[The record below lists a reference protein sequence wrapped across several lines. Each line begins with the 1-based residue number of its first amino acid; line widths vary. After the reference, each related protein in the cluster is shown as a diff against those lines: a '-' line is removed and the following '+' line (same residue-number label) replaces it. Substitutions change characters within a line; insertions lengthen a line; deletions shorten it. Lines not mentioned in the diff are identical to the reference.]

1 MKKLSSAQ
9 RGQFAKAMLGDLAT
23 LANMDFSFGP
33 GRSLTAG
40 RGGAAGLTAAF
51 TPATVAKQPTPRRVT
66 AQAGQTAGQ
75 LLPAQKADKV
85 TPEQTFD
92 QSLHPSPEP
101 TAASTDV
108 EANPPIKTDPVVSAA
123 RVQQYL
129 LARFNPIRG
138 LTPHLLS
145 TYLEQSDLGFLRFM
159 ALVWN
164 KIRERDDQIGA
175 VAVKRELRPTDM
187 AWEVVPIEDTPA
199 AMEHAK
205 ALEDF
210 YDHLVCTHAL
220 DQNMRG
226 GVSLLVRL
234 MQRAVGDKFS
244 VFEMVWRPEP
254 DLLTAEFRW
263 IPVWFFENRTGQ
275 LRFLP
280 YELALQGVPLDP
292 GGWMVHVA
300 EGLFQATSIAYLIK
314 QMGLKYWAS
323 YAEKFG
329 IPFLHGKTNAQYGS
343 AEWEQFKSALA
354 GVSSDGSILTNQAG
368 ELNALQVGSG
378 ANMPQPAL
386 VDRMDRAIARI
397 WAGGDLSSMSRG
409 GMGHSGGESGGG
421 HGSAGAMG
429 QQENEENIAKA
440 DAVRI
445 SETLQ
450 FYVDRWVIRYKFGE
464 GVAPLAKFTLEPPRN
479 VDADREIKVDSF
491 LMQCGVPM
499 AIHDLVER
507 YGRAMPE
514 EGEPMATPPPAK
526 PAFGGGLPGEAAP
539 FGNVADA
546 RFRRYQVTSTDLV
559 ARAQA
564 DAIAPVRNRLLDI
577 SKLEKPED
585 RAAALKKLR
594 EDLPRL
600 LKRVAGSEALTKAL
614 EDAMG
619 TALVIGATD
628 SAQKNGGGRNGHGLK
643 HAITR

>member
-1 MKKLSSAQ
+1 MAKRKTFWQ
-9 RGQFAKAMLGDLAT
+9 R

-33 GRSLTAG
+33 GKTLTAG
-40 RGGAAGLTAAF
+40 PGGKPGMTAAF
-51 TPATVAKQPTPRRVT
+51 TPATVARQPVPPRVRQ
-66 AQAGQTAGQ
+66 QASGQTAGQ
-75 LLPAQKADKV
+75 LLPVQKADKV

-92 QSLHPSPEP
+92 QSLHPSPDP
-101 TAASTDV
+101 TAASVDV
-108 EANPPIKTDPVVSAA
+108 AANPPLKEEPVVTAS

-138 LTPHLLS
+138 LTPGLLS
-145 TYLEQSDLGFLRFM
+145 TYLEQSDLGFLRYM

-175 VAVKRELRPTDM
+175 VCVKRELRPTDM
-187 AWEVVPIEDTPA
+187 AWEIVPVEDTPA

-210 YDHLVCTHAL
+210 YDHLSCTHAL
-220 DQNMRG
+220 EQNTKG
-226 GVSLLVRL
+226 GVGLLIRQ
-234 MQRAVGDKFS
+234 MMRAVGDKFS
-244 VFEMVWRPEP
+244 VHEIVWRPEP
-254 DLLTAEFRW
+254 DGLTAEFRW

-292 GGWMVHVA
+292 GGWLVHVA

-314 QMGLKYWAS
+314 QMGLKYWAN

-329 IPFLHGKTNAQYGS
+329 IPFLHGKTNAQFGS
-343 AEWEQFKSALA
+343 AEWEQFKAALA
-354 GVSSDGSILTNQAG
+354 GVSSDGSILTSMAG
-368 ELNALQVGSG
+368 ELNALQVGG
-378 ANMPQPAL
+378 AANMPQPAL

-397 WAGGDLSSMSRG
+397 WAGGDLSTMSRG
-409 GMGHSGGESGGG
+409 GMGHAGGESGGG
-421 HGSAGAMG
+421 HGSAGALG
-429 QQENEENIAKA
+429 QQDNEDTLAKA

-450 FYVDRWVIRYKFGE
+450 FYVDRWVIRYRFGE

-479 VDADREIKVDSF
+479 VDAQREIAVDTF
-491 LMQCGVPM
+491 LMGCGVPM

-507 YGRAMPE
+507 YGRALPE
-514 EGEPMATPPPAK
+514 EGEPLATPPATR
-526 PAFGGGLPGEAAP
+526 PAFGAPPGADGNPAP

-564 DAIAPVRNRLLDI
+564 DAISPVRNRLLDI
-577 SKLEKPED
+577 SKLDKPED
-585 RAAALKKLR
+585 RSAALKKLR

-614 EDAMG
+614 NDAMG